1 MKALMLYQPNS
12 EYSRMVEE
20 YIRDFERTRG
30 RQIELMSMS
39 TRDGA
44 ALASLYDIVQ
54 YPGLLVIRDDG
65 QLVTFW
71 QGNQLPLMNEVAGYL
86 A

>member
-20 YIRDFERTRG
+20 YIHDFERTRG
-30 RQIELMSMS
+30 RKIELLSMS

-54 YPGLLVIRDDG
+54 YPGLLVLRDDG

-71 QGNQLPLMNEVAGYL
+71 QGNKLPLMNEVAGYL

>member
-1 MKALMLYQPNS
+1 MKAVMLYQPNS
-12 EYSRMVEE
+12 EDSRNVEE

-30 RQIELMSMS
+30 RSIELISLS

-44 ALASLYDIVQ
+44 AIASLYDVVQ
-54 YPGLLVIRDDG
+54 YPGLLVIREDG

-71 QGNQLPLMNEVAGYL
+71 QGEKLPLMNEVAGYL
-86 A
+86 G